1 MIRLFVGLELPEA
14 ARERLHGLGGGVPGA
29 RWIAPENMHLTLRFI
44 GNVTDDVVADID
56 EALARIRA
64 RAFDLE
70 IAGLGEFSR
79 GRRPAMIWAGVRPVP
94 GLMDLQRRIEAA
106 VVKAGFPPEGRRFTP
121 HVTLARLK
129 GGAPARVRAFVA
141 EHNLLRIDPFPV
153 ARFTLFSSHLG
164 RQGASYRAEADYPL
178 AIPEGAQP

>member
-1 MIRLFVGLELPEA
+1 MIRLFVGLELAEA
-14 ARERLHGLGGGVPGA
+14 VRERLHGLGGGVPGA
-29 RWIAPENMHLTLRFI
+29 RWIEPENMHMTLRFI
-44 GNVTDDVVADID
+44 GNVNDDVLADID
-56 EALARIRA
+56 EALARIRSPG
-64 RAFDLE
+64 FDLE

-94 GLMDLQRRIEAA
+94 ALMDLQRRIEAA
-106 VVKAGFPPEGRRFTP
+106 VVRAGFPPEGRRFTP

-129 GGAPARVRAFVA
+129 NGAPGRVRDFIA

-153 ARFTLFSSHLG
+153 AQFTLFSSHLG
-164 RQGASYRAEADYPL
+164 RKGASYRPEADYPL